1 MPRSSTI
8 YSKKHAAKSDAPK
21 KPPVPWRDRATLRI
35 MEVASL
41 IGVSQDSVQKLIESG
56 DLVVRHVGRIPV
68 IVTSS
73 LLDWVDGN
81 SSSKPSTLVTPLRV
95 SAKHRA
101 EADRLMK
108 KSTGKNPQSIKEK

>member
-1 MPRSSTI
+1 M
-8 YSKKHAAKSDAPK
+8 D
-21 KPPVPWRDRATLRI
+21 DN
-35 MEVASL
+35 EVAL
-41 IGVSQDSVQKLIESG
+41 VLPEPGALALLEHIESG

-81 SSSKPSTLVTPLRV
+81 SSSNPSTLVTPLRV

-108 KSTGKNPQSIKEK
+108 RSTGKNPQSNKEK